1 MRPKSSPAG
10 ADPLAESVAR
20 LKAAGDEP
28 IVHYAE
34 PGAFLFGSWK
44 NVVIAVWEAQGT
56 IAAVEQ
62 LARAGEIVSK
72 AHPSGRSNIH
82 FIATGAG
89 LPDADVRA
97 KFVELM
103 KDKADQLA
111 CVAVVYGGTGFWASA
126 FRSFVTGL
134 KWLAPKSIGFHLL
147 GTIEDAVNLVPP
159 VHLKRTGVELDPK
172 ELRKVL
178 EGWTAKLSRPPAP

>member
-1 MRPKSSPAG
+1 LGEEQPF
-10 ADPLAESVAR
+10 
-20 LKAAGDEP
+20 
-28 IVHYAE
+28 VHYAE

-44 NVVIAVWEAQGT
+44 NVVVAVWEAQGT
-56 IAAVEQ
+56 MTAVEH
-62 LARAGEIVSK
+62 LGKVGDIVSR
-72 AHPSGRSNIH
+72 AHPEGRSNIH

-89 LPDADVRA
+89 LPEADVRA

-111 CVAVVYGGTGFWASA
+111 CVAVIYGGTGFWASA

-134 KWLAPKSIGFHLL
+134 KWVAPKSIGFHLL
-147 GTIEDAVNLVPP
+147 GTIEEAVNLVPP